1 MAHIH
6 ITLVG
11 GQPIPVYIGIVY
23 AKPDK
28 IIYVCSQQTHTEV
41 IRLQQEVDIDSE
53 IIYLDP
59 VDLVDIESKIEQLSL
74 QFESHTISIN
84 ISSGTKPWS
93 YYFAKT
99 FGNKANVSIMYVDQN
114 NIVRNFNDYTI
125 DDVSLNLD
133 IRFRLYGNQLT
144 NFSLLS
150 DYCDADYAAIE
161 KIRKVRQFNYDA
173 FHKLTNLFS
182 RHTHTNYF
190 NIPNG
195 STLEWNKSDSE
206 IIFKMYNNEGR
217 FKRETIDSPKAIDL
231 VSNTGWFEVE
241 VAQLI
246 SKWDK
251 VKELRLNC
259 VFPTKSNSP
268 KNEIDIIIDTYTK
281 LLFVECK
288 TQIKN
293 ETDID
298 KFAAAV
304 KVYGGMGSK
313 ALFITDVP
321 LKEKALEKC
330 RDNKI
335 LHFSLKG
342 GDGKDNSADSL
353 FQLLDNNLYNINPI

>member
-41 IRLQQEVDIDSE
+41 VRLQQEVDIESE

-59 VDLVDIESKIEQLSL
+59 VDLADIEGKIEQLAL
-74 QFESHTISIN
+74 RFHSHTISVN

-93 YYFAKT
+93 YYFSKT
-99 FGNKANVSIMYVDQN
+99 FGNKANVSILYVDQN

-125 DDVSLNLD
+125 EDVSLNLD
-133 IRFRLYGNQLT
+133 IRFRLYGNPLT
-144 NFSLLS
+144 NFSLFS
-150 DYCDADYAAIE
+150 DYCEDDFAAIE
-161 KIRKVRQFNYDA
+161 KIRKVRQFNFDD
-173 FHKLTNLFS
+173 FNSLTNLFS
-182 RHTHTNYF
+182 KNTRSNYF
-190 NIPNG
+190 ETFNG
-195 STLEWNKSDSE
+195 STLEWCEENSE
-206 IIFKMYNNEGR
+206 VIFKLYDYKGR
-217 FKRETIDSPKAIDL
+217 FKREVIDSPQAEAL
-231 VSNTGWFEVE
+231 VSNTGWFELE
-241 VAQLI
+241 AAQLI

-304 KVYGGMGSK
+304 KVYGGLGSK

-335 LHFSLKG
+335 LHFSLKRSNG
-342 GDGKDNSADSL
+342 EDNSADSL